1 MLFPSGE
8 KSYGLWR
15 TLPFVSPGVC
25 EEVEETIETLLFA
38 DRRRRIQT
46 LVSRGIFKNNVI
58 TTGIKGESVFFSV
71 LTSQFIRSDLH
82 QYFPWFREQQPLGS
96 LTDGICGSIATDAFL
111 LPINRSVK
119 IIYIALLKHYGILI
133 KPLIVTF

>member
-1 MLFPSGE
+1 MSFPSGE

-15 TLPFVSPGVC
+15 TRPLVSPGVC
-25 EEVEETIETLLFA
+25 EEVEETIKTLLFA

-46 LVSRGIFKNNVI
+46 LVSRGIFKNDVI

-71 LTSQFIRSDLH
+71 LTSQFIRGDLH
-82 QYFPWFREQQPLGS
+82 QYFPGSVSNSLLEVWRTVFAGASRRMHFSFRS
-96 LTDGICGSIATDAFL
+96 
-111 LPINRSVK
+111 
-119 IIYIALLKHYGILI
+119 IALLKLFTSLYYGILI